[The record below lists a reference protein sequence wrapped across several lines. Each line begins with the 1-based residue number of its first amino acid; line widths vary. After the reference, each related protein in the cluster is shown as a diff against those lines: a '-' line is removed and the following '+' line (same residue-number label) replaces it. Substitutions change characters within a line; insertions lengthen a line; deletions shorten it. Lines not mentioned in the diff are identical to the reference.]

1 MSKKDERSI
10 DPSSQQMLGVAE
22 EGGYSTAWDRWEAMQ
37 PQCGFGRLGI
47 CCRICNMGPCRIDP
61 FGEGPQTGV
70 CGADADTI
78 AARNLVRMIA
88 AGSAAHSDHGRDV
101 AHTVLMTARGEA
113 EGYEIKDEVKLKALA
128 EEYGIDVALKDK
140 SQLAQEVAEKAFSE
154 FGQQH
159 GELAFLKRA
168 PERQRRNWREQNV
181 VPRGV
186 DREVVEL
193 MHTTHMGVAND
204 YKDILRIGTKAA
216 LADGWG
222 GSMIATDLQDVLFGR
237 PQPIRAR
244 LNLGILKKDE
254 VNIIVHGHEPIL
266 SEMIVV
272 ASRDPELLKLAKE
285 KGANGITLGGICCT
299 ANEILMRHGIP
310 IAGDF
315 LQQELAIL
323 TGAVDAMVVD
333 VQCIMPGLSSLA
345 GCFHT
350 KLVTTSVK
358 ARFPENGSV
367 EHIQFDEEHA
377 LESAKKIV
385 RTAIE
390 NFPNRRQE
398 SVVIPSE
405 KETSNLIAG
414 FTADNTYHFLGG
426 RYRATYRPLNNAII
440 EGRIRGLAGVVGCC
454 NPNIKHN
461 FAHTEMVKELLRHD
475 VLVVQ
480 TGCSAIACAK
490 AGMLAPEGAEIYA
503 GKGLREVCAAVG
515 IPPVLHVGAC
525 VDNSRILVALCNVV
539 KEGGVGESLDEIPV
553 AGAAPEWM
561 SEKAISIGFYVVASG
576 VFTVFGTPMPVL
588 GSEKVTAYMTS
599 GMEKD
604 YGATFAFEPDPI
616 KAAHLMID
624 HINKKRDALKLRP
637 MLNEPAAAPE
647 LAAVAR

>member
-1 MSKKDERSI
+1 VSKKNNRSV
-10 DPSSQQMLGVAE
+10 DPTSQQMLGVAE

-37 PQCGFGRLGI
+37 PQCGFGSLGI

-61 FGEGPQTGV
+61 FGQGPQTGV

-88 AGSAAHSDHGRDV
+88 AGAAAHSDHGRDV
-101 AHTVLMTARGEA
+101 AHTVLMTAKGEA
-113 EGYEIKDEVKLKALA
+113 EGYEIKDEARLQALA
-128 EEYGIDVALKDK
+128 QEYGIDVAMKDK
-140 SQLAQEVAEKAFSE
+140 AKLAEEVAEKSFSE

-168 PERQRRNWREQNV
+168 PEKQRRYWRERNV
-181 VPRGV
+181 TPRGV
-186 DREVVEL
+186 DREIVEI
-193 MHTTHMGVAND
+193 MHATHIGVGNE
-204 YKDILRIGTKAA
+204 YKDVLRIGIKAA
-216 LADGWG
+216 LGDGWG
-222 GSMIATDLQDVLFGR
+222 GSMIATDLSDVLFGS
-237 PQPIRAR
+237 PKPVRAR

-254 VNIIVHGHEPIL
+254 VNLIVHGHEPTL

-272 ASRDPELLKLAKE
+272 ASQDPELLKLAKE
-285 KGANGITLGGICCT
+285 KGAKGITLGGICCT

-310 IAGDF
+310 VAGDF
-315 LQQELAIL
+315 LQQELAVL

-333 VQCIMPGLSSLA
+333 VQCIMPGLTSLA

-358 ARFPENGSV
+358 ARFPENGTV

-377 LESAKKIV
+377 LEGAKRIV

-390 NFPNRRQE
+390 NFPNRKQE

-414 FTADNTYHFLGG
+414 FTAENTYNFLGG

-461 FAHTEMVKELLRHD
+461 FGHIEMVKELVKHD

-490 AGMLAPEGAEIYA
+490 AGLLAPEGAEAYA

-515 IPPVLHVGAC
+515 IPPVLHVGSC
-525 VDNSRILVALCNVV
+525 VDNSRILVALCDVV
-539 KEGGVGESLDEIPV
+539 KEGGVGESIDEIPV

-561 SEKAISIGFYVVASG
+561 CEKAISIGFYVVASG

-588 GSEKVTAYMTS
+588 GSEKVTDYITR
-599 GMEKD
+599 GMEAD
-604 YGATFAFEPDPI
+604 FGAMFAFEPDPI

-624 HINKKRDALKLRP
+624 HINAKREALKLRP
-637 MLNEPAAAPE
+637 MLNEPEAAAE
-647 LAAVAR
+647 LAAVAG

>member
-1 MSKKDERSI
+1 
-10 DPSSQQMLGVAE
+10 
-22 EGGYSTAWDRWEAMQ
+22 
-37 PQCGFGRLGI
+37 
-47 CCRICNMGPCRIDP
+47 MGPCRIDP

-88 AGSAAHSDHGRDV
+88 AGAAAHSDHGRDV

-128 EEYGIDVALKDK
+128 EEYGIDTAGKDRSK
-140 SQLAQEVAEKAFSE
+140 LAEEVAEKAFSE

-159 GELAFLKRA
+159 GELVFLQRA
-168 PERQRRNWREQNV
+168 PEKQRRNWREQNV

-186 DREVVEL
+186 DREIVEI
-193 MHTTHMGVAND
+193 MHATHMGVGNE
-204 YKDILRIGTKAA
+204 YKDVMRIGIKAA
-216 LADGWG
+216 LGDGWG
-222 GSMIATDLQDVLFGR
+222 GSMVATDLSDVLFGL
-237 PQPIRAR
+237 PQPVRAR

-254 VNIIVHGHEPIL
+254 VNVIVHGHEPTL

-285 KGANGITLGGICCT
+285 KGANGINLGGICCT

-315 LQQELAIL
+315 LQQELAVL

-345 GCFHT
+345 DCFHT

-358 ARFPENGSV
+358 ARFPENGAV

-377 LESAKKIV
+377 LEGAKRIV
-385 RTAIE
+385 RTAID
-390 NFPNRRQE
+390 NFPNRKQD

-414 FTADNTYHFLGG
+414 FTPENTYHFLGG

-461 FAHTEMVKELLRHD
+461 FGHIEMVKELVKHD

-490 AGMLAPEGAEIYA
+490 AGLLAPEGAARYA

-515 IPPVLHVGAC
+515 IPPVLHVGSC

-539 KEGGVGESLDEIPV
+539 KEGGVGESIDEIPV

-576 VFTVFGTPMPVL
+576 VFTVFGTPMPVM
-588 GSEKVTAYMTS
+588 GSEKLAQYITS
-599 GMEKD
+599 GMEAD
-604 YGATFAFEPDPI
+604 YGAAFAFEPDPI
-616 KAAHLMID
+616 KGAHLMID
-624 HINKKRDALKLRP
+624 HINKKRAALKLRP
-637 MLNEPAAAPE
+637 MLYEPEAAPE

>member
-1 MSKKDERSI
+1 MSKKDERSV
-10 DPSSQQMLGVAE
+10 DPASQQMLGIAE
-22 EGGYSTAWDRWEAMQ
+22 EQGYSTAWDRWEAMQ

-88 AGSAAHSDHGRDV
+88 AGAAAHSDHGRDV

-128 EEYGIDVALKDK
+128 EEYGIDTAGKDRSK
-140 SQLAQEVAEKAFSE
+140 LAEEVAEKAFSE

-159 GELAFLKRA
+159 GELVFLQRA
-168 PERQRRNWREQNV
+168 PEKQRRNWREQNV

-186 DREVVEL
+186 DREIVEI
-193 MHTTHMGVAND
+193 MHATHMGVGNE
-204 YKDILRIGTKAA
+204 YKDVMRIGIKAA
-216 LADGWG
+216 LGDGWG
-222 GSMIATDLQDVLFGR
+222 GSMVATDLSDVLFGL
-237 PQPIRAR
+237 PQPVRAR

-254 VNIIVHGHEPIL
+254 VNVIVHGHEPTL

-285 KGANGITLGGICCT
+285 KGANGINLGGICCT

-315 LQQELAIL
+315 LQQELAVL

-345 GCFHT
+345 DCFHT

-358 ARFPENGSV
+358 ARFPENGAV

-377 LESAKKIV
+377 LEGAKRIV
-385 RTAIE
+385 RTAID
-390 NFPNRRQE
+390 NFPNRKQD

-414 FTADNTYHFLGG
+414 FTPENTYHFLGG

-461 FAHTEMVKELLRHD
+461 FGHIEMVKELVKHD

-490 AGMLAPEGAEIYA
+490 AGLLAPEGAARYA

-515 IPPVLHVGAC
+515 IPPVLHVGSC

-539 KEGGVGESLDEIPV
+539 KEGGVGESIDEIPV

-576 VFTVFGTPMPVL
+576 VFTVFGTPMPVM
-588 GSEKVTAYMTS
+588 GSEKLAQYITS
-599 GMEKD
+599 GMEAD
-604 YGATFAFEPDPI
+604 YGAAFAFEPDPI
-616 KAAHLMID
+616 KGAHLMID
-624 HINKKRDALKLRP
+624 HINKKRAALKLRP
-637 MLNEPAAAPE
+637 MLYEPEAAPE